1 MMTSSLPW
9 SDEVEALFENDLTS
23 EFNIDDY
30 HIDAKVIADS
40 INPDTGKRITT
51 LAIKIPRIILSE
63 HNTHRCLVG
72 ETVVEFDEP
81 ATIDDN
87 GRRKK
92 GLTRVSRYT
101 LDELY
106 QKWNEGS
113 DLGLIGSVRE
123 YDCSKIHP
131 TTMYTVTE
139 LFELTGLTRSSIRQ
153 ACREG
158 ELFYTPVPM
167 NDNRASFLI
176 KGQDY
181 INWRIN
187 KSQKTRRCPMK
198 DRIRRMYIR
207 CYNPSTGEVSNTH
220 ITNVW
225 QTGEKPTKILKTVDG
240 HSIQGSYDHL
250 IYTNHGWKQLQD
262 VVVGRDKVYVLK
274 NTLKDEERT
283 TYDRN
288 KIYNEDGTSLSV
300 WTKNIKP
307 MVYHEQNGLCAHCGH
322 DLGFYWDLHHIVNV
336 RDDQTLAFE
345 RSNVI
350 GLCKKCH
357 KKQHQ
362 QIGENAH
369 KYCKTHNFLQCV
381 PVDVESVTEGGVRM
395 LYDIEVQDK
404 NHNFLANRIVVHNC
418 ISRNFSSS
426 RAIPAKK
433 LRKEAWEHPFVPIY
447 WGANKSG
454 MSADQQLTGFNLS
467 MAKFSWKLAG
477 KFAVMFHKM
486 MEIVGV
492 HKQTCNRIIEPW
504 MSVVGTITSTE
515 WDNFLRLRYDRNAQ
529 PEIIVLAKKIHD
541 AIKASEPTVPENG
554 IHLPFIDEEERRTFP
569 IDQLIKIS
577 VARCCRTSYANCLGK
592 KSQPEEDIKL
602 YHRLLGNGHFS
613 PFEHIALIPNHGR
626 VAKELQYDLQRN
638 FRGWYQLRAFI
649 QPESNTKYLN
659 KMYNIEL

>member
-9 SDEVEALFENDLTS
+9 SDEVESLFENDLTS

-63 HNTHRCLVG
+63 HNTHR
-72 ETVVEFDEP
+72 
-81 ATIDDN
+81 
-87 GRRKK
+87 
-92 GLTRVSRYT
+92 
-101 LDELY
+101 
-106 QKWNEGS
+106 
-113 DLGLIGSVRE
+113 
-123 YDCSKIHP
+123 
-131 TTMYTVTE
+131 
-139 LFELTGLTRSSIRQ
+139 
-153 ACREG
+153 
-158 ELFYTPVPM
+158 
-167 NDNRASFLI
+167 
-176 KGQDY
+176 
-181 INWRIN
+181 
-187 KSQKTRRCPMK
+187 
-198 DRIRRMYIR
+198 
-207 CYNPSTGEVSNTH
+207 
-220 ITNVW
+220 
-225 QTGEKPTKILKTVDG
+225 
-240 HSIQGSYDHL
+240 
-250 IYTNHGWKQLQD
+250 
-262 VVVGRDKVYVLK
+262 
-274 NTLKDEERT
+274 
-283 TYDRN
+283 
-288 KIYNEDGTSLSV
+288 SL
-300 WTKNIKP
+300 
-307 MVYHEQNGLCAHCGH
+307 
-322 DLGFYWDLHHIVNV
+322 
-336 RDDQTLAFE
+336 
-345 RSNVI
+345 
-350 GLCKKCH
+350 
-357 KKQHQ
+357 
-362 QIGENAH
+362 
-369 KYCKTHNFLQCV
+369 
-381 PVDVESVTEGGVRM
+381 
-395 LYDIEVQDK
+395 
-404 NHNFLANRIVVHNC
+404 
-418 ISRNFSSS
+418 SRNFSSS

-486 MEIVGV
+486 MELVGV

-554 IHLPFIDEEERRTFP
+554 IHLPFIDEEERKTFP

-602 YHRLLGNGHFS
+602 YHRLLDNGHFS

>member
-9 SDEVEALFENDLTS
+9 SDEVESLFENDLTS

-30 HIDAKVIADS
+30 HIDVKVIADS

-63 HNTHRCLVG
+63 HNTHR
-72 ETVVEFDEP
+72 
-81 ATIDDN
+81 
-87 GRRKK
+87 
-92 GLTRVSRYT
+92 
-101 LDELY
+101 
-106 QKWNEGS
+106 
-113 DLGLIGSVRE
+113 
-123 YDCSKIHP
+123 
-131 TTMYTVTE
+131 
-139 LFELTGLTRSSIRQ
+139 
-153 ACREG
+153 
-158 ELFYTPVPM
+158 
-167 NDNRASFLI
+167 
-176 KGQDY
+176 
-181 INWRIN
+181 
-187 KSQKTRRCPMK
+187 
-198 DRIRRMYIR
+198 
-207 CYNPSTGEVSNTH
+207 
-220 ITNVW
+220 
-225 QTGEKPTKILKTVDG
+225 
-240 HSIQGSYDHL
+240 
-250 IYTNHGWKQLQD
+250 
-262 VVVGRDKVYVLK
+262 
-274 NTLKDEERT
+274 
-283 TYDRN
+283 
-288 KIYNEDGTSLSV
+288 SL
-300 WTKNIKP
+300 
-307 MVYHEQNGLCAHCGH
+307 
-322 DLGFYWDLHHIVNV
+322 
-336 RDDQTLAFE
+336 
-345 RSNVI
+345 
-350 GLCKKCH
+350 
-357 KKQHQ
+357 
-362 QIGENAH
+362 
-369 KYCKTHNFLQCV
+369 
-381 PVDVESVTEGGVRM
+381 
-395 LYDIEVQDK
+395 
-404 NHNFLANRIVVHNC
+404 
-418 ISRNFSSS
+418 SRNFSSS

-638 FRGWYQLRAFI
+638 FRGWYQLRAFV

>member
-1 MMTSSLPW
+1 MMTNSLPW

-40 INPDTGKRITT
+40 INPNTGKRITT

-63 HNTHRCLVG
+63 HNTHR
-72 ETVVEFDEP
+72 
-81 ATIDDN
+81 
-87 GRRKK
+87 
-92 GLTRVSRYT
+92 
-101 LDELY
+101 
-106 QKWNEGS
+106 
-113 DLGLIGSVRE
+113 
-123 YDCSKIHP
+123 
-131 TTMYTVTE
+131 
-139 LFELTGLTRSSIRQ
+139 
-153 ACREG
+153 
-158 ELFYTPVPM
+158 
-167 NDNRASFLI
+167 
-176 KGQDY
+176 
-181 INWRIN
+181 
-187 KSQKTRRCPMK
+187 
-198 DRIRRMYIR
+198 
-207 CYNPSTGEVSNTH
+207 
-220 ITNVW
+220 
-225 QTGEKPTKILKTVDG
+225 
-240 HSIQGSYDHL
+240 
-250 IYTNHGWKQLQD
+250 
-262 VVVGRDKVYVLK
+262 
-274 NTLKDEERT
+274 
-283 TYDRN
+283 
-288 KIYNEDGTSLSV
+288 SL
-300 WTKNIKP
+300 
-307 MVYHEQNGLCAHCGH
+307 
-322 DLGFYWDLHHIVNV
+322 
-336 RDDQTLAFE
+336 
-345 RSNVI
+345 
-350 GLCKKCH
+350 
-357 KKQHQ
+357 
-362 QIGENAH
+362 
-369 KYCKTHNFLQCV
+369 
-381 PVDVESVTEGGVRM
+381 
-395 LYDIEVQDK
+395 
-404 NHNFLANRIVVHNC
+404 
-418 ISRNFSSS
+418 SRNFSSS

-515 WDNFLRLRYDRNAQ
+515 WDNFLCLRYDRNAQ

-554 IHLPFIDEEERRTFP
+554 IHLPFIDEEERKTFP

>member
-63 HNTHRCLVG
+63 HNTHR
-72 ETVVEFDEP
+72 
-81 ATIDDN
+81 
-87 GRRKK
+87 
-92 GLTRVSRYT
+92 
-101 LDELY
+101 
-106 QKWNEGS
+106 
-113 DLGLIGSVRE
+113 
-123 YDCSKIHP
+123 
-131 TTMYTVTE
+131 
-139 LFELTGLTRSSIRQ
+139 
-153 ACREG
+153 
-158 ELFYTPVPM
+158 
-167 NDNRASFLI
+167 
-176 KGQDY
+176 
-181 INWRIN
+181 
-187 KSQKTRRCPMK
+187 
-198 DRIRRMYIR
+198 
-207 CYNPSTGEVSNTH
+207 
-220 ITNVW
+220 
-225 QTGEKPTKILKTVDG
+225 
-240 HSIQGSYDHL
+240 
-250 IYTNHGWKQLQD
+250 
-262 VVVGRDKVYVLK
+262 
-274 NTLKDEERT
+274 
-283 TYDRN
+283 
-288 KIYNEDGTSLSV
+288 SL
-300 WTKNIKP
+300 
-307 MVYHEQNGLCAHCGH
+307 
-322 DLGFYWDLHHIVNV
+322 
-336 RDDQTLAFE
+336 
-345 RSNVI
+345 
-350 GLCKKCH
+350 
-357 KKQHQ
+357 
-362 QIGENAH
+362 
-369 KYCKTHNFLQCV
+369 
-381 PVDVESVTEGGVRM
+381 
-395 LYDIEVQDK
+395 
-404 NHNFLANRIVVHNC
+404 
-418 ISRNFSSS
+418 SRNFSSS
-426 RAIPAKK
+426 RAIPSKK

-486 MEIVGV
+486 MELVGV

-638 FRGWYQLRAFI
+638 FRGWYQLRAFV

>member
-1 MMTSSLPW
+1 MTNSLPW

-63 HNTHRCLVG
+63 HNTHR
-72 ETVVEFDEP
+72 
-81 ATIDDN
+81 
-87 GRRKK
+87 
-92 GLTRVSRYT
+92 
-101 LDELY
+101 
-106 QKWNEGS
+106 
-113 DLGLIGSVRE
+113 
-123 YDCSKIHP
+123 
-131 TTMYTVTE
+131 
-139 LFELTGLTRSSIRQ
+139 
-153 ACREG
+153 
-158 ELFYTPVPM
+158 
-167 NDNRASFLI
+167 
-176 KGQDY
+176 
-181 INWRIN
+181 
-187 KSQKTRRCPMK
+187 
-198 DRIRRMYIR
+198 
-207 CYNPSTGEVSNTH
+207 
-220 ITNVW
+220 
-225 QTGEKPTKILKTVDG
+225 
-240 HSIQGSYDHL
+240 
-250 IYTNHGWKQLQD
+250 
-262 VVVGRDKVYVLK
+262 
-274 NTLKDEERT
+274 
-283 TYDRN
+283 
-288 KIYNEDGTSLSV
+288 SL
-300 WTKNIKP
+300 
-307 MVYHEQNGLCAHCGH
+307 
-322 DLGFYWDLHHIVNV
+322 
-336 RDDQTLAFE
+336 
-345 RSNVI
+345 
-350 GLCKKCH
+350 
-357 KKQHQ
+357 
-362 QIGENAH
+362 
-369 KYCKTHNFLQCV
+369 
-381 PVDVESVTEGGVRM
+381 
-395 LYDIEVQDK
+395 
-404 NHNFLANRIVVHNC
+404 
-418 ISRNFSSS
+418 SRNFSSS

-554 IHLPFIDEEERRTFP
+554 IHLPFIDEEERKTFP

>member
-9 SDEVEALFENDLTS
+9 SDEVESLFENDLTS

-30 HIDAKVIADS
+30 HIDVKVIADS

-63 HNTHRCLVG
+63 HNTHR
-72 ETVVEFDEP
+72 
-81 ATIDDN
+81 
-87 GRRKK
+87 
-92 GLTRVSRYT
+92 
-101 LDELY
+101 
-106 QKWNEGS
+106 
-113 DLGLIGSVRE
+113 
-123 YDCSKIHP
+123 
-131 TTMYTVTE
+131 
-139 LFELTGLTRSSIRQ
+139 
-153 ACREG
+153 
-158 ELFYTPVPM
+158 
-167 NDNRASFLI
+167 
-176 KGQDY
+176 
-181 INWRIN
+181 
-187 KSQKTRRCPMK
+187 
-198 DRIRRMYIR
+198 
-207 CYNPSTGEVSNTH
+207 
-220 ITNVW
+220 
-225 QTGEKPTKILKTVDG
+225 
-240 HSIQGSYDHL
+240 
-250 IYTNHGWKQLQD
+250 
-262 VVVGRDKVYVLK
+262 
-274 NTLKDEERT
+274 
-283 TYDRN
+283 
-288 KIYNEDGTSLSV
+288 SL
-300 WTKNIKP
+300 
-307 MVYHEQNGLCAHCGH
+307 
-322 DLGFYWDLHHIVNV
+322 
-336 RDDQTLAFE
+336 
-345 RSNVI
+345 
-350 GLCKKCH
+350 
-357 KKQHQ
+357 
-362 QIGENAH
+362 
-369 KYCKTHNFLQCV
+369 
-381 PVDVESVTEGGVRM
+381 
-395 LYDIEVQDK
+395 
-404 NHNFLANRIVVHNC
+404 
-418 ISRNFSSS
+418 SRNFSSS

-486 MEIVGV
+486 IELVGV

>member
-1 MMTSSLPW
+1 MMTNSLPW

-63 HNTHRCLVG
+63 HNTHR
-72 ETVVEFDEP
+72 
-81 ATIDDN
+81 
-87 GRRKK
+87 
-92 GLTRVSRYT
+92 
-101 LDELY
+101 
-106 QKWNEGS
+106 
-113 DLGLIGSVRE
+113 
-123 YDCSKIHP
+123 
-131 TTMYTVTE
+131 
-139 LFELTGLTRSSIRQ
+139 
-153 ACREG
+153 
-158 ELFYTPVPM
+158 
-167 NDNRASFLI
+167 
-176 KGQDY
+176 
-181 INWRIN
+181 
-187 KSQKTRRCPMK
+187 
-198 DRIRRMYIR
+198 
-207 CYNPSTGEVSNTH
+207 
-220 ITNVW
+220 
-225 QTGEKPTKILKTVDG
+225 
-240 HSIQGSYDHL
+240 
-250 IYTNHGWKQLQD
+250 
-262 VVVGRDKVYVLK
+262 
-274 NTLKDEERT
+274 
-283 TYDRN
+283 
-288 KIYNEDGTSLSV
+288 SL
-300 WTKNIKP
+300 
-307 MVYHEQNGLCAHCGH
+307 
-322 DLGFYWDLHHIVNV
+322 
-336 RDDQTLAFE
+336 
-345 RSNVI
+345 
-350 GLCKKCH
+350 
-357 KKQHQ
+357 
-362 QIGENAH
+362 
-369 KYCKTHNFLQCV
+369 
-381 PVDVESVTEGGVRM
+381 
-395 LYDIEVQDK
+395 
-404 NHNFLANRIVVHNC
+404 
-418 ISRNFSSS
+418 SRNFSSS

-554 IHLPFIDEEERRTFP
+554 IHLPFIDEEERKTFP

>member
-1 MMTSSLPW
+1 MMTNSLPW

-63 HNTHRCLVG
+63 HNTHR
-72 ETVVEFDEP
+72 
-81 ATIDDN
+81 
-87 GRRKK
+87 
-92 GLTRVSRYT
+92 
-101 LDELY
+101 
-106 QKWNEGS
+106 
-113 DLGLIGSVRE
+113 
-123 YDCSKIHP
+123 
-131 TTMYTVTE
+131 
-139 LFELTGLTRSSIRQ
+139 
-153 ACREG
+153 
-158 ELFYTPVPM
+158 
-167 NDNRASFLI
+167 
-176 KGQDY
+176 
-181 INWRIN
+181 
-187 KSQKTRRCPMK
+187 
-198 DRIRRMYIR
+198 
-207 CYNPSTGEVSNTH
+207 
-220 ITNVW
+220 
-225 QTGEKPTKILKTVDG
+225 
-240 HSIQGSYDHL
+240 
-250 IYTNHGWKQLQD
+250 
-262 VVVGRDKVYVLK
+262 
-274 NTLKDEERT
+274 
-283 TYDRN
+283 
-288 KIYNEDGTSLSV
+288 SL
-300 WTKNIKP
+300 
-307 MVYHEQNGLCAHCGH
+307 
-322 DLGFYWDLHHIVNV
+322 
-336 RDDQTLAFE
+336 
-345 RSNVI
+345 
-350 GLCKKCH
+350 
-357 KKQHQ
+357 
-362 QIGENAH
+362 
-369 KYCKTHNFLQCV
+369 
-381 PVDVESVTEGGVRM
+381 
-395 LYDIEVQDK
+395 
-404 NHNFLANRIVVHNC
+404 
-418 ISRNFSSS
+418 SRNFSSS
-426 RAIPAKK
+426 RAIPSKK

-486 MEIVGV
+486 MELVGV

>member
-63 HNTHRCLVG
+63 HNTHR
-72 ETVVEFDEP
+72 
-81 ATIDDN
+81 
-87 GRRKK
+87 
-92 GLTRVSRYT
+92 
-101 LDELY
+101 
-106 QKWNEGS
+106 
-113 DLGLIGSVRE
+113 
-123 YDCSKIHP
+123 
-131 TTMYTVTE
+131 
-139 LFELTGLTRSSIRQ
+139 
-153 ACREG
+153 
-158 ELFYTPVPM
+158 
-167 NDNRASFLI
+167 
-176 KGQDY
+176 
-181 INWRIN
+181 
-187 KSQKTRRCPMK
+187 
-198 DRIRRMYIR
+198 
-207 CYNPSTGEVSNTH
+207 
-220 ITNVW
+220 
-225 QTGEKPTKILKTVDG
+225 
-240 HSIQGSYDHL
+240 
-250 IYTNHGWKQLQD
+250 
-262 VVVGRDKVYVLK
+262 
-274 NTLKDEERT
+274 
-283 TYDRN
+283 
-288 KIYNEDGTSLSV
+288 SL
-300 WTKNIKP
+300 
-307 MVYHEQNGLCAHCGH
+307 
-322 DLGFYWDLHHIVNV
+322 
-336 RDDQTLAFE
+336 
-345 RSNVI
+345 
-350 GLCKKCH
+350 
-357 KKQHQ
+357 
-362 QIGENAH
+362 
-369 KYCKTHNFLQCV
+369 
-381 PVDVESVTEGGVRM
+381 
-395 LYDIEVQDK
+395 
-404 NHNFLANRIVVHNC
+404 
-418 ISRNFSSS
+418 SRNFSSS

-515 WDNFLRLRYDRNAQ
+515 WDNFFRLRYDRNAQ

-554 IHLPFIDEEERRTFP
+554 IHLPFIDEEERKTFP

>member
-1 MMTSSLPW
+1 MMTNSLPW
-9 SDEVEALFENDLTS
+9 SDEVEALYENDLTS

-40 INPDTGKRITT
+40 INPNTGKRITT

-63 HNTHRCLVG
+63 HNTHR
-72 ETVVEFDEP
+72 
-81 ATIDDN
+81 
-87 GRRKK
+87 
-92 GLTRVSRYT
+92 
-101 LDELY
+101 
-106 QKWNEGS
+106 
-113 DLGLIGSVRE
+113 
-123 YDCSKIHP
+123 
-131 TTMYTVTE
+131 
-139 LFELTGLTRSSIRQ
+139 
-153 ACREG
+153 
-158 ELFYTPVPM
+158 
-167 NDNRASFLI
+167 
-176 KGQDY
+176 
-181 INWRIN
+181 
-187 KSQKTRRCPMK
+187 
-198 DRIRRMYIR
+198 
-207 CYNPSTGEVSNTH
+207 
-220 ITNVW
+220 
-225 QTGEKPTKILKTVDG
+225 
-240 HSIQGSYDHL
+240 
-250 IYTNHGWKQLQD
+250 
-262 VVVGRDKVYVLK
+262 
-274 NTLKDEERT
+274 
-283 TYDRN
+283 
-288 KIYNEDGTSLSV
+288 SL
-300 WTKNIKP
+300 
-307 MVYHEQNGLCAHCGH
+307 
-322 DLGFYWDLHHIVNV
+322 
-336 RDDQTLAFE
+336 
-345 RSNVI
+345 
-350 GLCKKCH
+350 
-357 KKQHQ
+357 
-362 QIGENAH
+362 
-369 KYCKTHNFLQCV
+369 
-381 PVDVESVTEGGVRM
+381 
-395 LYDIEVQDK
+395 
-404 NHNFLANRIVVHNC
+404 
-418 ISRNFSSS
+418 SRNFSSS

-554 IHLPFIDEEERRTFP
+554 IHLPFIDEEERKTFP

>member
-9 SDEVEALFENDLTS
+9 SDEVESLFENDLTS

-30 HIDAKVIADS
+30 HIDVKVIADS

-63 HNTHRCLVG
+63 HNTHR
-72 ETVVEFDEP
+72 
-81 ATIDDN
+81 
-87 GRRKK
+87 
-92 GLTRVSRYT
+92 
-101 LDELY
+101 
-106 QKWNEGS
+106 
-113 DLGLIGSVRE
+113 
-123 YDCSKIHP
+123 
-131 TTMYTVTE
+131 
-139 LFELTGLTRSSIRQ
+139 
-153 ACREG
+153 
-158 ELFYTPVPM
+158 
-167 NDNRASFLI
+167 
-176 KGQDY
+176 
-181 INWRIN
+181 
-187 KSQKTRRCPMK
+187 
-198 DRIRRMYIR
+198 
-207 CYNPSTGEVSNTH
+207 
-220 ITNVW
+220 
-225 QTGEKPTKILKTVDG
+225 
-240 HSIQGSYDHL
+240 
-250 IYTNHGWKQLQD
+250 
-262 VVVGRDKVYVLK
+262 
-274 NTLKDEERT
+274 
-283 TYDRN
+283 
-288 KIYNEDGTSLSV
+288 SL
-300 WTKNIKP
+300 
-307 MVYHEQNGLCAHCGH
+307 
-322 DLGFYWDLHHIVNV
+322 
-336 RDDQTLAFE
+336 
-345 RSNVI
+345 
-350 GLCKKCH
+350 
-357 KKQHQ
+357 
-362 QIGENAH
+362 
-369 KYCKTHNFLQCV
+369 
-381 PVDVESVTEGGVRM
+381 
-395 LYDIEVQDK
+395 
-404 NHNFLANRIVVHNC
+404 
-418 ISRNFSSS
+418 SRNFSSS

-486 MEIVGV
+486 MELVGV

>member
-9 SDEVEALFENDLTS
+9 SDEVESLFENDLTS

-30 HIDAKVIADS
+30 HIDVKVIADS

-63 HNTHRCLVG
+63 HNTHR
-72 ETVVEFDEP
+72 
-81 ATIDDN
+81 
-87 GRRKK
+87 
-92 GLTRVSRYT
+92 
-101 LDELY
+101 
-106 QKWNEGS
+106 
-113 DLGLIGSVRE
+113 
-123 YDCSKIHP
+123 
-131 TTMYTVTE
+131 
-139 LFELTGLTRSSIRQ
+139 
-153 ACREG
+153 
-158 ELFYTPVPM
+158 
-167 NDNRASFLI
+167 
-176 KGQDY
+176 
-181 INWRIN
+181 
-187 KSQKTRRCPMK
+187 
-198 DRIRRMYIR
+198 
-207 CYNPSTGEVSNTH
+207 
-220 ITNVW
+220 
-225 QTGEKPTKILKTVDG
+225 
-240 HSIQGSYDHL
+240 
-250 IYTNHGWKQLQD
+250 
-262 VVVGRDKVYVLK
+262 
-274 NTLKDEERT
+274 
-283 TYDRN
+283 
-288 KIYNEDGTSLSV
+288 SL
-300 WTKNIKP
+300 
-307 MVYHEQNGLCAHCGH
+307 
-322 DLGFYWDLHHIVNV
+322 
-336 RDDQTLAFE
+336 
-345 RSNVI
+345 
-350 GLCKKCH
+350 
-357 KKQHQ
+357 
-362 QIGENAH
+362 
-369 KYCKTHNFLQCV
+369 
-381 PVDVESVTEGGVRM
+381 
-395 LYDIEVQDK
+395 
-404 NHNFLANRIVVHNC
+404 
-418 ISRNFSSS
+418 SRNFSSS

>member
-9 SDEVEALFENDLTS
+9 SDEVESLFENDLTS

-63 HNTHRCLVG
+63 HNTHR
-72 ETVVEFDEP
+72 
-81 ATIDDN
+81 
-87 GRRKK
+87 
-92 GLTRVSRYT
+92 
-101 LDELY
+101 
-106 QKWNEGS
+106 
-113 DLGLIGSVRE
+113 
-123 YDCSKIHP
+123 
-131 TTMYTVTE
+131 
-139 LFELTGLTRSSIRQ
+139 
-153 ACREG
+153 
-158 ELFYTPVPM
+158 
-167 NDNRASFLI
+167 
-176 KGQDY
+176 
-181 INWRIN
+181 
-187 KSQKTRRCPMK
+187 
-198 DRIRRMYIR
+198 
-207 CYNPSTGEVSNTH
+207 
-220 ITNVW
+220 
-225 QTGEKPTKILKTVDG
+225 
-240 HSIQGSYDHL
+240 
-250 IYTNHGWKQLQD
+250 
-262 VVVGRDKVYVLK
+262 
-274 NTLKDEERT
+274 
-283 TYDRN
+283 
-288 KIYNEDGTSLSV
+288 SL
-300 WTKNIKP
+300 
-307 MVYHEQNGLCAHCGH
+307 
-322 DLGFYWDLHHIVNV
+322 
-336 RDDQTLAFE
+336 
-345 RSNVI
+345 
-350 GLCKKCH
+350 
-357 KKQHQ
+357 
-362 QIGENAH
+362 
-369 KYCKTHNFLQCV
+369 
-381 PVDVESVTEGGVRM
+381 
-395 LYDIEVQDK
+395 
-404 NHNFLANRIVVHNC
+404 
-418 ISRNFSSS
+418 SRNFSSS

-486 MEIVGV
+486 MEFVGV

-554 IHLPFIDEEERRTFP
+554 IHLPFIDEEERKTFP

-638 FRGWYQLRAFI
+638 FRGWYQLRAFV

>member
-1 MMTSSLPW
+1 MMTNSLPW

-63 HNTHRCLVG
+63 HNTHR
-72 ETVVEFDEP
+72 
-81 ATIDDN
+81 
-87 GRRKK
+87 
-92 GLTRVSRYT
+92 
-101 LDELY
+101 
-106 QKWNEGS
+106 
-113 DLGLIGSVRE
+113 
-123 YDCSKIHP
+123 
-131 TTMYTVTE
+131 
-139 LFELTGLTRSSIRQ
+139 
-153 ACREG
+153 
-158 ELFYTPVPM
+158 
-167 NDNRASFLI
+167 
-176 KGQDY
+176 
-181 INWRIN
+181 
-187 KSQKTRRCPMK
+187 
-198 DRIRRMYIR
+198 
-207 CYNPSTGEVSNTH
+207 
-220 ITNVW
+220 
-225 QTGEKPTKILKTVDG
+225 
-240 HSIQGSYDHL
+240 
-250 IYTNHGWKQLQD
+250 
-262 VVVGRDKVYVLK
+262 
-274 NTLKDEERT
+274 
-283 TYDRN
+283 
-288 KIYNEDGTSLSV
+288 SL
-300 WTKNIKP
+300 
-307 MVYHEQNGLCAHCGH
+307 
-322 DLGFYWDLHHIVNV
+322 
-336 RDDQTLAFE
+336 
-345 RSNVI
+345 
-350 GLCKKCH
+350 
-357 KKQHQ
+357 
-362 QIGENAH
+362 
-369 KYCKTHNFLQCV
+369 
-381 PVDVESVTEGGVRM
+381 
-395 LYDIEVQDK
+395 
-404 NHNFLANRIVVHNC
+404 
-418 ISRNFSSS
+418 SRNFSSS

-433 LRKEAWEHPFVPIY
+433 LRYEAWEHPFVPIY

-515 WDNFLRLRYDRNAQ
+515 WDNFLRLRYDHNAQ

-554 IHLPFIDEEERRTFP
+554 IHLPFIDEEERKTFS

-602 YHRLLGNGHFS
+602 YQRLLGNGHFS

>member
-1 MMTSSLPW
+1 MMTNSLPW

-40 INPDTGKRITT
+40 INPNTGKRITT

-63 HNTHRCLVG
+63 HNTHR
-72 ETVVEFDEP
+72 
-81 ATIDDN
+81 
-87 GRRKK
+87 
-92 GLTRVSRYT
+92 
-101 LDELY
+101 
-106 QKWNEGS
+106 
-113 DLGLIGSVRE
+113 
-123 YDCSKIHP
+123 
-131 TTMYTVTE
+131 
-139 LFELTGLTRSSIRQ
+139 
-153 ACREG
+153 
-158 ELFYTPVPM
+158 
-167 NDNRASFLI
+167 
-176 KGQDY
+176 
-181 INWRIN
+181 
-187 KSQKTRRCPMK
+187 
-198 DRIRRMYIR
+198 
-207 CYNPSTGEVSNTH
+207 
-220 ITNVW
+220 
-225 QTGEKPTKILKTVDG
+225 
-240 HSIQGSYDHL
+240 
-250 IYTNHGWKQLQD
+250 
-262 VVVGRDKVYVLK
+262 
-274 NTLKDEERT
+274 
-283 TYDRN
+283 
-288 KIYNEDGTSLSV
+288 SL
-300 WTKNIKP
+300 
-307 MVYHEQNGLCAHCGH
+307 
-322 DLGFYWDLHHIVNV
+322 
-336 RDDQTLAFE
+336 
-345 RSNVI
+345 
-350 GLCKKCH
+350 
-357 KKQHQ
+357 
-362 QIGENAH
+362 
-369 KYCKTHNFLQCV
+369 
-381 PVDVESVTEGGVRM
+381 
-395 LYDIEVQDK
+395 
-404 NHNFLANRIVVHNC
+404 
-418 ISRNFSSS
+418 SRNFSSS

-554 IHLPFIDEEERRTFP
+554 IHLPFIDEEERKTFP

-602 YHRLLGNGHFS
+602 YHRLLDNGHFS

>member
-40 INPDTGKRITT
+40 INPDAGKRITT

-63 HNTHRCLVG
+63 HNTHR
-72 ETVVEFDEP
+72 
-81 ATIDDN
+81 
-87 GRRKK
+87 
-92 GLTRVSRYT
+92 
-101 LDELY
+101 
-106 QKWNEGS
+106 
-113 DLGLIGSVRE
+113 
-123 YDCSKIHP
+123 
-131 TTMYTVTE
+131 
-139 LFELTGLTRSSIRQ
+139 
-153 ACREG
+153 
-158 ELFYTPVPM
+158 
-167 NDNRASFLI
+167 
-176 KGQDY
+176 
-181 INWRIN
+181 
-187 KSQKTRRCPMK
+187 
-198 DRIRRMYIR
+198 
-207 CYNPSTGEVSNTH
+207 
-220 ITNVW
+220 
-225 QTGEKPTKILKTVDG
+225 
-240 HSIQGSYDHL
+240 
-250 IYTNHGWKQLQD
+250 
-262 VVVGRDKVYVLK
+262 
-274 NTLKDEERT
+274 
-283 TYDRN
+283 
-288 KIYNEDGTSLSV
+288 SL
-300 WTKNIKP
+300 
-307 MVYHEQNGLCAHCGH
+307 
-322 DLGFYWDLHHIVNV
+322 
-336 RDDQTLAFE
+336 
-345 RSNVI
+345 
-350 GLCKKCH
+350 
-357 KKQHQ
+357 
-362 QIGENAH
+362 
-369 KYCKTHNFLQCV
+369 
-381 PVDVESVTEGGVRM
+381 
-395 LYDIEVQDK
+395 
-404 NHNFLANRIVVHNC
+404 
-418 ISRNFSSS
+418 SRNFSSS

-541 AIKASEPTVPENG
+541 AIKASKPTVPENG
-554 IHLPFIDEEERRTFP
+554 IHLPFIDEEERKTFP

>member
-63 HNTHRCLVG
+63 HNTHR
-72 ETVVEFDEP
+72 
-81 ATIDDN
+81 
-87 GRRKK
+87 
-92 GLTRVSRYT
+92 
-101 LDELY
+101 
-106 QKWNEGS
+106 
-113 DLGLIGSVRE
+113 
-123 YDCSKIHP
+123 
-131 TTMYTVTE
+131 
-139 LFELTGLTRSSIRQ
+139 
-153 ACREG
+153 
-158 ELFYTPVPM
+158 
-167 NDNRASFLI
+167 
-176 KGQDY
+176 
-181 INWRIN
+181 
-187 KSQKTRRCPMK
+187 
-198 DRIRRMYIR
+198 
-207 CYNPSTGEVSNTH
+207 
-220 ITNVW
+220 
-225 QTGEKPTKILKTVDG
+225 
-240 HSIQGSYDHL
+240 
-250 IYTNHGWKQLQD
+250 
-262 VVVGRDKVYVLK
+262 
-274 NTLKDEERT
+274 
-283 TYDRN
+283 
-288 KIYNEDGTSLSV
+288 SL
-300 WTKNIKP
+300 
-307 MVYHEQNGLCAHCGH
+307 
-322 DLGFYWDLHHIVNV
+322 
-336 RDDQTLAFE
+336 
-345 RSNVI
+345 
-350 GLCKKCH
+350 
-357 KKQHQ
+357 
-362 QIGENAH
+362 
-369 KYCKTHNFLQCV
+369 
-381 PVDVESVTEGGVRM
+381 
-395 LYDIEVQDK
+395 
-404 NHNFLANRIVVHNC
+404 
-418 ISRNFSSS
+418 SRNFSSS

-554 IHLPFIDEEERRTFP
+554 IHLPFIDEERKTFP

>member
-9 SDEVEALFENDLTS
+9 SDEVESLFENDLTS

-30 HIDAKVIADS
+30 HIDVKVIADS

-63 HNTHRCLVG
+63 HNTHR
-72 ETVVEFDEP
+72 
-81 ATIDDN
+81 
-87 GRRKK
+87 
-92 GLTRVSRYT
+92 
-101 LDELY
+101 
-106 QKWNEGS
+106 
-113 DLGLIGSVRE
+113 
-123 YDCSKIHP
+123 
-131 TTMYTVTE
+131 
-139 LFELTGLTRSSIRQ
+139 
-153 ACREG
+153 
-158 ELFYTPVPM
+158 
-167 NDNRASFLI
+167 
-176 KGQDY
+176 
-181 INWRIN
+181 
-187 KSQKTRRCPMK
+187 
-198 DRIRRMYIR
+198 
-207 CYNPSTGEVSNTH
+207 
-220 ITNVW
+220 
-225 QTGEKPTKILKTVDG
+225 
-240 HSIQGSYDHL
+240 
-250 IYTNHGWKQLQD
+250 
-262 VVVGRDKVYVLK
+262 
-274 NTLKDEERT
+274 
-283 TYDRN
+283 
-288 KIYNEDGTSLSV
+288 SL
-300 WTKNIKP
+300 
-307 MVYHEQNGLCAHCGH
+307 
-322 DLGFYWDLHHIVNV
+322 
-336 RDDQTLAFE
+336 
-345 RSNVI
+345 
-350 GLCKKCH
+350 
-357 KKQHQ
+357 
-362 QIGENAH
+362 
-369 KYCKTHNFLQCV
+369 
-381 PVDVESVTEGGVRM
+381 
-395 LYDIEVQDK
+395 
-404 NHNFLANRIVVHNC
+404 
-418 ISRNFSSS
+418 SRNFSSS

-554 IHLPFIDEEERRTFP
+554 IHLPFIDEEERKTFP

-592 KSQPEEDIKL
+592 KSQPEEDVKL
-602 YHRLLGNGHFS
+602 YQRLLGNGHFS

-638 FRGWYQLRAFI
+638 FRGWYQLRAFV

>member
-63 HNTHRCLVG
+63 HNTHR
-72 ETVVEFDEP
+72 
-81 ATIDDN
+81 
-87 GRRKK
+87 
-92 GLTRVSRYT
+92 
-101 LDELY
+101 
-106 QKWNEGS
+106 
-113 DLGLIGSVRE
+113 
-123 YDCSKIHP
+123 
-131 TTMYTVTE
+131 
-139 LFELTGLTRSSIRQ
+139 
-153 ACREG
+153 
-158 ELFYTPVPM
+158 
-167 NDNRASFLI
+167 
-176 KGQDY
+176 
-181 INWRIN
+181 
-187 KSQKTRRCPMK
+187 
-198 DRIRRMYIR
+198 
-207 CYNPSTGEVSNTH
+207 
-220 ITNVW
+220 
-225 QTGEKPTKILKTVDG
+225 
-240 HSIQGSYDHL
+240 
-250 IYTNHGWKQLQD
+250 
-262 VVVGRDKVYVLK
+262 
-274 NTLKDEERT
+274 
-283 TYDRN
+283 
-288 KIYNEDGTSLSV
+288 SL
-300 WTKNIKP
+300 
-307 MVYHEQNGLCAHCGH
+307 
-322 DLGFYWDLHHIVNV
+322 
-336 RDDQTLAFE
+336 
-345 RSNVI
+345 
-350 GLCKKCH
+350 
-357 KKQHQ
+357 
-362 QIGENAH
+362 
-369 KYCKTHNFLQCV
+369 
-381 PVDVESVTEGGVRM
+381 
-395 LYDIEVQDK
+395 
-404 NHNFLANRIVVHNC
+404 
-418 ISRNFSSS
+418 SRNFSSS
-426 RAIPAKK
+426 RAIPSKK

-541 AIKASEPTVPENG
+541 AIKASKPTVPENG
-554 IHLPFIDEEERRTFP
+554 IHLPFIDEEERKTFP

>member
-30 HIDAKVIADS
+30 HINAKVIADS

-63 HNTHRCLVG
+63 HNTHR
-72 ETVVEFDEP
+72 
-81 ATIDDN
+81 
-87 GRRKK
+87 
-92 GLTRVSRYT
+92 
-101 LDELY
+101 
-106 QKWNEGS
+106 
-113 DLGLIGSVRE
+113 
-123 YDCSKIHP
+123 
-131 TTMYTVTE
+131 
-139 LFELTGLTRSSIRQ
+139 
-153 ACREG
+153 
-158 ELFYTPVPM
+158 
-167 NDNRASFLI
+167 
-176 KGQDY
+176 
-181 INWRIN
+181 
-187 KSQKTRRCPMK
+187 
-198 DRIRRMYIR
+198 
-207 CYNPSTGEVSNTH
+207 
-220 ITNVW
+220 
-225 QTGEKPTKILKTVDG
+225 
-240 HSIQGSYDHL
+240 
-250 IYTNHGWKQLQD
+250 
-262 VVVGRDKVYVLK
+262 
-274 NTLKDEERT
+274 
-283 TYDRN
+283 
-288 KIYNEDGTSLSV
+288 SL
-300 WTKNIKP
+300 
-307 MVYHEQNGLCAHCGH
+307 
-322 DLGFYWDLHHIVNV
+322 
-336 RDDQTLAFE
+336 
-345 RSNVI
+345 
-350 GLCKKCH
+350 
-357 KKQHQ
+357 
-362 QIGENAH
+362 
-369 KYCKTHNFLQCV
+369 
-381 PVDVESVTEGGVRM
+381 
-395 LYDIEVQDK
+395 
-404 NHNFLANRIVVHNC
+404 
-418 ISRNFSSS
+418 SRNFSSS

>member
-9 SDEVEALFENDLTS
+9 SDEVESLFENDLTS

-63 HNTHRCLVG
+63 HNTHR
-72 ETVVEFDEP
+72 
-81 ATIDDN
+81 
-87 GRRKK
+87 
-92 GLTRVSRYT
+92 
-101 LDELY
+101 
-106 QKWNEGS
+106 
-113 DLGLIGSVRE
+113 
-123 YDCSKIHP
+123 
-131 TTMYTVTE
+131 
-139 LFELTGLTRSSIRQ
+139 
-153 ACREG
+153 
-158 ELFYTPVPM
+158 
-167 NDNRASFLI
+167 
-176 KGQDY
+176 
-181 INWRIN
+181 
-187 KSQKTRRCPMK
+187 
-198 DRIRRMYIR
+198 
-207 CYNPSTGEVSNTH
+207 
-220 ITNVW
+220 
-225 QTGEKPTKILKTVDG
+225 
-240 HSIQGSYDHL
+240 
-250 IYTNHGWKQLQD
+250 
-262 VVVGRDKVYVLK
+262 
-274 NTLKDEERT
+274 
-283 TYDRN
+283 
-288 KIYNEDGTSLSV
+288 SL
-300 WTKNIKP
+300 
-307 MVYHEQNGLCAHCGH
+307 
-322 DLGFYWDLHHIVNV
+322 
-336 RDDQTLAFE
+336 
-345 RSNVI
+345 
-350 GLCKKCH
+350 
-357 KKQHQ
+357 
-362 QIGENAH
+362 
-369 KYCKTHNFLQCV
+369 
-381 PVDVESVTEGGVRM
+381 
-395 LYDIEVQDK
+395 
-404 NHNFLANRIVVHNC
+404 
-418 ISRNFSSS
+418 SRNFSSS

-433 LRKEAWEHPFVPIY
+433 LRKETWEHPFVPIY

-554 IHLPFIDEEERRTFP
+554 IHLPFIDEEERKTFP

>member
-1 MMTSSLPW
+1 MMTNSLPW

-63 HNTHRCLVG
+63 HNTHR
-72 ETVVEFDEP
+72 
-81 ATIDDN
+81 
-87 GRRKK
+87 
-92 GLTRVSRYT
+92 
-101 LDELY
+101 
-106 QKWNEGS
+106 
-113 DLGLIGSVRE
+113 
-123 YDCSKIHP
+123 
-131 TTMYTVTE
+131 
-139 LFELTGLTRSSIRQ
+139 
-153 ACREG
+153 
-158 ELFYTPVPM
+158 
-167 NDNRASFLI
+167 
-176 KGQDY
+176 
-181 INWRIN
+181 
-187 KSQKTRRCPMK
+187 
-198 DRIRRMYIR
+198 
-207 CYNPSTGEVSNTH
+207 
-220 ITNVW
+220 
-225 QTGEKPTKILKTVDG
+225 
-240 HSIQGSYDHL
+240 
-250 IYTNHGWKQLQD
+250 
-262 VVVGRDKVYVLK
+262 
-274 NTLKDEERT
+274 
-283 TYDRN
+283 
-288 KIYNEDGTSLSV
+288 SL
-300 WTKNIKP
+300 
-307 MVYHEQNGLCAHCGH
+307 
-322 DLGFYWDLHHIVNV
+322 
-336 RDDQTLAFE
+336 
-345 RSNVI
+345 
-350 GLCKKCH
+350 
-357 KKQHQ
+357 
-362 QIGENAH
+362 
-369 KYCKTHNFLQCV
+369 
-381 PVDVESVTEGGVRM
+381 
-395 LYDIEVQDK
+395 
-404 NHNFLANRIVVHNC
+404 
-418 ISRNFSSS
+418 SRNFSSS

-454 MSADQQLTGFNLS
+454 MSADQQLAGFDLS

-486 MEIVGV
+486 MELVGV

-554 IHLPFIDEEERRTFP
+554 IHLPFIDEEERKTFP

-592 KSQPEEDIKL
+592 KSQPEEDVKL
-602 YHRLLGNGHFS
+602 YQRLLGNGHFS

>member
-63 HNTHRCLVG
+63 HNTHR
-72 ETVVEFDEP
+72 
-81 ATIDDN
+81 
-87 GRRKK
+87 
-92 GLTRVSRYT
+92 
-101 LDELY
+101 
-106 QKWNEGS
+106 
-113 DLGLIGSVRE
+113 
-123 YDCSKIHP
+123 
-131 TTMYTVTE
+131 
-139 LFELTGLTRSSIRQ
+139 
-153 ACREG
+153 
-158 ELFYTPVPM
+158 
-167 NDNRASFLI
+167 
-176 KGQDY
+176 
-181 INWRIN
+181 
-187 KSQKTRRCPMK
+187 
-198 DRIRRMYIR
+198 
-207 CYNPSTGEVSNTH
+207 
-220 ITNVW
+220 
-225 QTGEKPTKILKTVDG
+225 
-240 HSIQGSYDHL
+240 
-250 IYTNHGWKQLQD
+250 
-262 VVVGRDKVYVLK
+262 
-274 NTLKDEERT
+274 
-283 TYDRN
+283 
-288 KIYNEDGTSLSV
+288 SL
-300 WTKNIKP
+300 
-307 MVYHEQNGLCAHCGH
+307 
-322 DLGFYWDLHHIVNV
+322 
-336 RDDQTLAFE
+336 
-345 RSNVI
+345 
-350 GLCKKCH
+350 
-357 KKQHQ
+357 
-362 QIGENAH
+362 
-369 KYCKTHNFLQCV
+369 
-381 PVDVESVTEGGVRM
+381 
-395 LYDIEVQDK
+395 
-404 NHNFLANRIVVHNC
+404 
-418 ISRNFSSS
+418 SRNFSSS

-541 AIKASEPTVPENG
+541 AIKASKPTVPENG
-554 IHLPFIDEEERRTFP
+554 IHLPFIDEEERKTFP

>member
-1 MMTSSLPW
+1 MTNSLPW

-63 HNTHRCLVG
+63 HNTHR
-72 ETVVEFDEP
+72 
-81 ATIDDN
+81 
-87 GRRKK
+87 
-92 GLTRVSRYT
+92 
-101 LDELY
+101 
-106 QKWNEGS
+106 
-113 DLGLIGSVRE
+113 
-123 YDCSKIHP
+123 
-131 TTMYTVTE
+131 
-139 LFELTGLTRSSIRQ
+139 
-153 ACREG
+153 
-158 ELFYTPVPM
+158 
-167 NDNRASFLI
+167 
-176 KGQDY
+176 
-181 INWRIN
+181 
-187 KSQKTRRCPMK
+187 
-198 DRIRRMYIR
+198 
-207 CYNPSTGEVSNTH
+207 
-220 ITNVW
+220 
-225 QTGEKPTKILKTVDG
+225 
-240 HSIQGSYDHL
+240 
-250 IYTNHGWKQLQD
+250 
-262 VVVGRDKVYVLK
+262 
-274 NTLKDEERT
+274 
-283 TYDRN
+283 
-288 KIYNEDGTSLSV
+288 SL
-300 WTKNIKP
+300 
-307 MVYHEQNGLCAHCGH
+307 
-322 DLGFYWDLHHIVNV
+322 
-336 RDDQTLAFE
+336 
-345 RSNVI
+345 
-350 GLCKKCH
+350 
-357 KKQHQ
+357 
-362 QIGENAH
+362 
-369 KYCKTHNFLQCV
+369 
-381 PVDVESVTEGGVRM
+381 
-395 LYDIEVQDK
+395 
-404 NHNFLANRIVVHNC
+404 
-418 ISRNFSSS
+418 SRNFSSS

-486 MEIVGV
+486 MEIIGV

-554 IHLPFIDEEERRTFP
+554 IHLPFIDEEERKTFP

>member
-9 SDEVEALFENDLTS
+9 SDEVESLFENDLTS

-30 HIDAKVIADS
+30 HIDVKVIADS

-63 HNTHRCLVG
+63 HNTHR
-72 ETVVEFDEP
+72 
-81 ATIDDN
+81 
-87 GRRKK
+87 
-92 GLTRVSRYT
+92 
-101 LDELY
+101 
-106 QKWNEGS
+106 
-113 DLGLIGSVRE
+113 
-123 YDCSKIHP
+123 
-131 TTMYTVTE
+131 
-139 LFELTGLTRSSIRQ
+139 
-153 ACREG
+153 
-158 ELFYTPVPM
+158 
-167 NDNRASFLI
+167 
-176 KGQDY
+176 
-181 INWRIN
+181 
-187 KSQKTRRCPMK
+187 
-198 DRIRRMYIR
+198 
-207 CYNPSTGEVSNTH
+207 
-220 ITNVW
+220 
-225 QTGEKPTKILKTVDG
+225 
-240 HSIQGSYDHL
+240 
-250 IYTNHGWKQLQD
+250 
-262 VVVGRDKVYVLK
+262 
-274 NTLKDEERT
+274 
-283 TYDRN
+283 
-288 KIYNEDGTSLSV
+288 SL
-300 WTKNIKP
+300 
-307 MVYHEQNGLCAHCGH
+307 
-322 DLGFYWDLHHIVNV
+322 
-336 RDDQTLAFE
+336 
-345 RSNVI
+345 
-350 GLCKKCH
+350 
-357 KKQHQ
+357 
-362 QIGENAH
+362 
-369 KYCKTHNFLQCV
+369 
-381 PVDVESVTEGGVRM
+381 
-395 LYDIEVQDK
+395 
-404 NHNFLANRIVVHNC
+404 
-418 ISRNFSSS
+418 SRNFSSS

-486 MEIVGV
+486 MELVGV

-515 WDNFLRLRYDRNAQ
+515 WDNFLHLRYDRNAQ

>member
-63 HNTHRCLVG
+63 HNTHR
-72 ETVVEFDEP
+72 
-81 ATIDDN
+81 
-87 GRRKK
+87 
-92 GLTRVSRYT
+92 
-101 LDELY
+101 
-106 QKWNEGS
+106 
-113 DLGLIGSVRE
+113 
-123 YDCSKIHP
+123 
-131 TTMYTVTE
+131 
-139 LFELTGLTRSSIRQ
+139 
-153 ACREG
+153 
-158 ELFYTPVPM
+158 
-167 NDNRASFLI
+167 
-176 KGQDY
+176 
-181 INWRIN
+181 
-187 KSQKTRRCPMK
+187 
-198 DRIRRMYIR
+198 
-207 CYNPSTGEVSNTH
+207 
-220 ITNVW
+220 
-225 QTGEKPTKILKTVDG
+225 
-240 HSIQGSYDHL
+240 
-250 IYTNHGWKQLQD
+250 
-262 VVVGRDKVYVLK
+262 
-274 NTLKDEERT
+274 
-283 TYDRN
+283 
-288 KIYNEDGTSLSV
+288 SL
-300 WTKNIKP
+300 
-307 MVYHEQNGLCAHCGH
+307 
-322 DLGFYWDLHHIVNV
+322 
-336 RDDQTLAFE
+336 
-345 RSNVI
+345 
-350 GLCKKCH
+350 
-357 KKQHQ
+357 
-362 QIGENAH
+362 
-369 KYCKTHNFLQCV
+369 
-381 PVDVESVTEGGVRM
+381 
-395 LYDIEVQDK
+395 
-404 NHNFLANRIVVHNC
+404 
-418 ISRNFSSS
+418 SRNFSSS
-426 RAIPAKK
+426 RAIPSKK

-486 MEIVGV
+486 MELVGV

-554 IHLPFIDEEERRTFP
+554 IHLPFIDEEERKTFP

>member
-63 HNTHRCLVG
+63 HNTHR
-72 ETVVEFDEP
+72 
-81 ATIDDN
+81 
-87 GRRKK
+87 
-92 GLTRVSRYT
+92 
-101 LDELY
+101 
-106 QKWNEGS
+106 
-113 DLGLIGSVRE
+113 
-123 YDCSKIHP
+123 
-131 TTMYTVTE
+131 
-139 LFELTGLTRSSIRQ
+139 
-153 ACREG
+153 
-158 ELFYTPVPM
+158 
-167 NDNRASFLI
+167 
-176 KGQDY
+176 
-181 INWRIN
+181 
-187 KSQKTRRCPMK
+187 
-198 DRIRRMYIR
+198 
-207 CYNPSTGEVSNTH
+207 
-220 ITNVW
+220 
-225 QTGEKPTKILKTVDG
+225 
-240 HSIQGSYDHL
+240 
-250 IYTNHGWKQLQD
+250 
-262 VVVGRDKVYVLK
+262 
-274 NTLKDEERT
+274 
-283 TYDRN
+283 
-288 KIYNEDGTSLSV
+288 SL
-300 WTKNIKP
+300 
-307 MVYHEQNGLCAHCGH
+307 
-322 DLGFYWDLHHIVNV
+322 
-336 RDDQTLAFE
+336 
-345 RSNVI
+345 
-350 GLCKKCH
+350 
-357 KKQHQ
+357 
-362 QIGENAH
+362 
-369 KYCKTHNFLQCV
+369 
-381 PVDVESVTEGGVRM
+381 
-395 LYDIEVQDK
+395 
-404 NHNFLANRIVVHNC
+404 
-418 ISRNFSSS
+418 SRNFSSS

-454 MSADQQLTGFNLS
+454 MSADQQLAGFNLS

-554 IHLPFIDEEERRTFP
+554 IHLPFIDEEERKTFP

>member
-30 HIDAKVIADS
+30 HIDAKVIGDS

-63 HNTHRCLVG
+63 HNTHR
-72 ETVVEFDEP
+72 
-81 ATIDDN
+81 
-87 GRRKK
+87 
-92 GLTRVSRYT
+92 
-101 LDELY
+101 
-106 QKWNEGS
+106 
-113 DLGLIGSVRE
+113 
-123 YDCSKIHP
+123 
-131 TTMYTVTE
+131 
-139 LFELTGLTRSSIRQ
+139 
-153 ACREG
+153 
-158 ELFYTPVPM
+158 
-167 NDNRASFLI
+167 
-176 KGQDY
+176 
-181 INWRIN
+181 
-187 KSQKTRRCPMK
+187 
-198 DRIRRMYIR
+198 
-207 CYNPSTGEVSNTH
+207 
-220 ITNVW
+220 
-225 QTGEKPTKILKTVDG
+225 
-240 HSIQGSYDHL
+240 
-250 IYTNHGWKQLQD
+250 
-262 VVVGRDKVYVLK
+262 
-274 NTLKDEERT
+274 
-283 TYDRN
+283 
-288 KIYNEDGTSLSV
+288 SL
-300 WTKNIKP
+300 
-307 MVYHEQNGLCAHCGH
+307 
-322 DLGFYWDLHHIVNV
+322 
-336 RDDQTLAFE
+336 
-345 RSNVI
+345 
-350 GLCKKCH
+350 
-357 KKQHQ
+357 
-362 QIGENAH
+362 
-369 KYCKTHNFLQCV
+369 
-381 PVDVESVTEGGVRM
+381 
-395 LYDIEVQDK
+395 
-404 NHNFLANRIVVHNC
+404 
-418 ISRNFSSS
+418 SRNFSSS

-554 IHLPFIDEEERRTFP
+554 IHLPFIDEEERKTFP

>member
-9 SDEVEALFENDLTS
+9 SDEVESLFENDLTS

-63 HNTHRCLVG
+63 HNTHR
-72 ETVVEFDEP
+72 
-81 ATIDDN
+81 
-87 GRRKK
+87 
-92 GLTRVSRYT
+92 
-101 LDELY
+101 
-106 QKWNEGS
+106 
-113 DLGLIGSVRE
+113 
-123 YDCSKIHP
+123 
-131 TTMYTVTE
+131 
-139 LFELTGLTRSSIRQ
+139 
-153 ACREG
+153 
-158 ELFYTPVPM
+158 
-167 NDNRASFLI
+167 
-176 KGQDY
+176 
-181 INWRIN
+181 
-187 KSQKTRRCPMK
+187 
-198 DRIRRMYIR
+198 
-207 CYNPSTGEVSNTH
+207 
-220 ITNVW
+220 
-225 QTGEKPTKILKTVDG
+225 
-240 HSIQGSYDHL
+240 
-250 IYTNHGWKQLQD
+250 
-262 VVVGRDKVYVLK
+262 
-274 NTLKDEERT
+274 
-283 TYDRN
+283 
-288 KIYNEDGTSLSV
+288 SL
-300 WTKNIKP
+300 
-307 MVYHEQNGLCAHCGH
+307 
-322 DLGFYWDLHHIVNV
+322 
-336 RDDQTLAFE
+336 
-345 RSNVI
+345 
-350 GLCKKCH
+350 
-357 KKQHQ
+357 
-362 QIGENAH
+362 
-369 KYCKTHNFLQCV
+369 
-381 PVDVESVTEGGVRM
+381 
-395 LYDIEVQDK
+395 
-404 NHNFLANRIVVHNC
+404 
-418 ISRNFSSS
+418 SRNFSSS

-541 AIKASEPTVPENG
+541 AIKASEPTVLENG
-554 IHLPFIDEEERRTFP
+554 IHLPFIDEEERKTFP

-602 YHRLLGNGHFS
+602 YQRLLGNGHFS

>member
-1 MMTSSLPW
+1 MMTNSLPW

-63 HNTHRCLVG
+63 HNTHR
-72 ETVVEFDEP
+72 
-81 ATIDDN
+81 
-87 GRRKK
+87 
-92 GLTRVSRYT
+92 
-101 LDELY
+101 
-106 QKWNEGS
+106 
-113 DLGLIGSVRE
+113 
-123 YDCSKIHP
+123 
-131 TTMYTVTE
+131 
-139 LFELTGLTRSSIRQ
+139 
-153 ACREG
+153 
-158 ELFYTPVPM
+158 
-167 NDNRASFLI
+167 
-176 KGQDY
+176 
-181 INWRIN
+181 
-187 KSQKTRRCPMK
+187 
-198 DRIRRMYIR
+198 
-207 CYNPSTGEVSNTH
+207 
-220 ITNVW
+220 
-225 QTGEKPTKILKTVDG
+225 
-240 HSIQGSYDHL
+240 
-250 IYTNHGWKQLQD
+250 
-262 VVVGRDKVYVLK
+262 
-274 NTLKDEERT
+274 
-283 TYDRN
+283 
-288 KIYNEDGTSLSV
+288 SL
-300 WTKNIKP
+300 
-307 MVYHEQNGLCAHCGH
+307 
-322 DLGFYWDLHHIVNV
+322 
-336 RDDQTLAFE
+336 
-345 RSNVI
+345 
-350 GLCKKCH
+350 
-357 KKQHQ
+357 
-362 QIGENAH
+362 
-369 KYCKTHNFLQCV
+369 
-381 PVDVESVTEGGVRM
+381 
-395 LYDIEVQDK
+395 
-404 NHNFLANRIVVHNC
+404 
-418 ISRNFSSS
+418 SRNFSSS

-554 IHLPFIDEEERRTFP
+554 IHLPFIDEEERKTFS

-638 FRGWYQLRAFI
+638 FRG
-649 QPESNTKYLN
+649 
-659 KMYNIEL
+659 

>member
-1 MMTSSLPW
+1 MTNSLPW

-63 HNTHRCLVG
+63 HNTHR
-72 ETVVEFDEP
+72 
-81 ATIDDN
+81 
-87 GRRKK
+87 
-92 GLTRVSRYT
+92 
-101 LDELY
+101 
-106 QKWNEGS
+106 
-113 DLGLIGSVRE
+113 
-123 YDCSKIHP
+123 
-131 TTMYTVTE
+131 
-139 LFELTGLTRSSIRQ
+139 
-153 ACREG
+153 
-158 ELFYTPVPM
+158 
-167 NDNRASFLI
+167 
-176 KGQDY
+176 
-181 INWRIN
+181 
-187 KSQKTRRCPMK
+187 
-198 DRIRRMYIR
+198 
-207 CYNPSTGEVSNTH
+207 
-220 ITNVW
+220 
-225 QTGEKPTKILKTVDG
+225 
-240 HSIQGSYDHL
+240 
-250 IYTNHGWKQLQD
+250 
-262 VVVGRDKVYVLK
+262 
-274 NTLKDEERT
+274 
-283 TYDRN
+283 
-288 KIYNEDGTSLSV
+288 SL
-300 WTKNIKP
+300 
-307 MVYHEQNGLCAHCGH
+307 
-322 DLGFYWDLHHIVNV
+322 
-336 RDDQTLAFE
+336 
-345 RSNVI
+345 
-350 GLCKKCH
+350 
-357 KKQHQ
+357 
-362 QIGENAH
+362 
-369 KYCKTHNFLQCV
+369 
-381 PVDVESVTEGGVRM
+381 
-395 LYDIEVQDK
+395 
-404 NHNFLANRIVVHNC
+404 
-418 ISRNFSSS
+418 SRNFSSS
-426 RAIPAKK
+426 RAIPSKK

-554 IHLPFIDEEERRTFP
+554 IHLPFIDEEERKTFP

>member
-1 MMTSSLPW
+1 MMTNSLPW

-63 HNTHRCLVG
+63 HNTHR
-72 ETVVEFDEP
+72 
-81 ATIDDN
+81 
-87 GRRKK
+87 
-92 GLTRVSRYT
+92 
-101 LDELY
+101 
-106 QKWNEGS
+106 
-113 DLGLIGSVRE
+113 
-123 YDCSKIHP
+123 
-131 TTMYTVTE
+131 
-139 LFELTGLTRSSIRQ
+139 
-153 ACREG
+153 
-158 ELFYTPVPM
+158 
-167 NDNRASFLI
+167 
-176 KGQDY
+176 
-181 INWRIN
+181 
-187 KSQKTRRCPMK
+187 
-198 DRIRRMYIR
+198 
-207 CYNPSTGEVSNTH
+207 
-220 ITNVW
+220 
-225 QTGEKPTKILKTVDG
+225 
-240 HSIQGSYDHL
+240 
-250 IYTNHGWKQLQD
+250 
-262 VVVGRDKVYVLK
+262 
-274 NTLKDEERT
+274 
-283 TYDRN
+283 
-288 KIYNEDGTSLSV
+288 SL
-300 WTKNIKP
+300 
-307 MVYHEQNGLCAHCGH
+307 
-322 DLGFYWDLHHIVNV
+322 
-336 RDDQTLAFE
+336 
-345 RSNVI
+345 
-350 GLCKKCH
+350 
-357 KKQHQ
+357 
-362 QIGENAH
+362 
-369 KYCKTHNFLQCV
+369 
-381 PVDVESVTEGGVRM
+381 
-395 LYDIEVQDK
+395 
-404 NHNFLANRIVVHNC
+404 
-418 ISRNFSSS
+418 SRNFSSS

-554 IHLPFIDEEERRTFP
+554 IHLPFIDEEERKTFP

-649 QPESNTKYLN
+649 KPSL
-659 KMYNIEL
+659 

>member
-63 HNTHRCLVG
+63 HNTHR
-72 ETVVEFDEP
+72 
-81 ATIDDN
+81 
-87 GRRKK
+87 
-92 GLTRVSRYT
+92 
-101 LDELY
+101 
-106 QKWNEGS
+106 
-113 DLGLIGSVRE
+113 
-123 YDCSKIHP
+123 
-131 TTMYTVTE
+131 
-139 LFELTGLTRSSIRQ
+139 
-153 ACREG
+153 
-158 ELFYTPVPM
+158 
-167 NDNRASFLI
+167 
-176 KGQDY
+176 
-181 INWRIN
+181 
-187 KSQKTRRCPMK
+187 
-198 DRIRRMYIR
+198 
-207 CYNPSTGEVSNTH
+207 
-220 ITNVW
+220 
-225 QTGEKPTKILKTVDG
+225 
-240 HSIQGSYDHL
+240 
-250 IYTNHGWKQLQD
+250 
-262 VVVGRDKVYVLK
+262 
-274 NTLKDEERT
+274 
-283 TYDRN
+283 
-288 KIYNEDGTSLSV
+288 SL
-300 WTKNIKP
+300 
-307 MVYHEQNGLCAHCGH
+307 
-322 DLGFYWDLHHIVNV
+322 
-336 RDDQTLAFE
+336 
-345 RSNVI
+345 
-350 GLCKKCH
+350 
-357 KKQHQ
+357 
-362 QIGENAH
+362 
-369 KYCKTHNFLQCV
+369 
-381 PVDVESVTEGGVRM
+381 
-395 LYDIEVQDK
+395 
-404 NHNFLANRIVVHNC
+404 
-418 ISRNFSSS
+418 SRNFSSS
-426 RAIPAKK
+426 RAIPSKK

-541 AIKASEPTVPENG
+541 AIRASEPTVPENG
-554 IHLPFIDEEERRTFP
+554 IHLPFIDEEERKTFP

>member
-1 MMTSSLPW
+1 MMTNSLPW

-40 INPDTGKRITT
+40 INPNTGKRITT

-63 HNTHRCLVG
+63 HNTHR
-72 ETVVEFDEP
+72 
-81 ATIDDN
+81 
-87 GRRKK
+87 
-92 GLTRVSRYT
+92 
-101 LDELY
+101 
-106 QKWNEGS
+106 
-113 DLGLIGSVRE
+113 
-123 YDCSKIHP
+123 
-131 TTMYTVTE
+131 
-139 LFELTGLTRSSIRQ
+139 
-153 ACREG
+153 
-158 ELFYTPVPM
+158 
-167 NDNRASFLI
+167 
-176 KGQDY
+176 
-181 INWRIN
+181 
-187 KSQKTRRCPMK
+187 
-198 DRIRRMYIR
+198 
-207 CYNPSTGEVSNTH
+207 
-220 ITNVW
+220 
-225 QTGEKPTKILKTVDG
+225 
-240 HSIQGSYDHL
+240 
-250 IYTNHGWKQLQD
+250 
-262 VVVGRDKVYVLK
+262 
-274 NTLKDEERT
+274 
-283 TYDRN
+283 
-288 KIYNEDGTSLSV
+288 SL
-300 WTKNIKP
+300 
-307 MVYHEQNGLCAHCGH
+307 
-322 DLGFYWDLHHIVNV
+322 
-336 RDDQTLAFE
+336 
-345 RSNVI
+345 
-350 GLCKKCH
+350 
-357 KKQHQ
+357 
-362 QIGENAH
+362 
-369 KYCKTHNFLQCV
+369 
-381 PVDVESVTEGGVRM
+381 
-395 LYDIEVQDK
+395 
-404 NHNFLANRIVVHNC
+404 
-418 ISRNFSSS
+418 SRNFSSS

-477 KFAVMFHKM
+477 KFAVIFHKM

-515 WDNFLRLRYDRNAQ
+515 WDNFLCLRYDRNAQ

-554 IHLPFIDEEERRTFP
+554 IHLPFIDEEERKTFP

>member
-1 MMTSSLPW
+1 MMTNSLPW

-63 HNTHRCLVG
+63 HNTHR
-72 ETVVEFDEP
+72 
-81 ATIDDN
+81 
-87 GRRKK
+87 
-92 GLTRVSRYT
+92 
-101 LDELY
+101 
-106 QKWNEGS
+106 
-113 DLGLIGSVRE
+113 
-123 YDCSKIHP
+123 
-131 TTMYTVTE
+131 
-139 LFELTGLTRSSIRQ
+139 
-153 ACREG
+153 
-158 ELFYTPVPM
+158 
-167 NDNRASFLI
+167 
-176 KGQDY
+176 
-181 INWRIN
+181 
-187 KSQKTRRCPMK
+187 
-198 DRIRRMYIR
+198 
-207 CYNPSTGEVSNTH
+207 
-220 ITNVW
+220 
-225 QTGEKPTKILKTVDG
+225 
-240 HSIQGSYDHL
+240 
-250 IYTNHGWKQLQD
+250 
-262 VVVGRDKVYVLK
+262 
-274 NTLKDEERT
+274 
-283 TYDRN
+283 
-288 KIYNEDGTSLSV
+288 SL
-300 WTKNIKP
+300 
-307 MVYHEQNGLCAHCGH
+307 
-322 DLGFYWDLHHIVNV
+322 
-336 RDDQTLAFE
+336 
-345 RSNVI
+345 
-350 GLCKKCH
+350 
-357 KKQHQ
+357 
-362 QIGENAH
+362 
-369 KYCKTHNFLQCV
+369 
-381 PVDVESVTEGGVRM
+381 
-395 LYDIEVQDK
+395 
-404 NHNFLANRIVVHNC
+404 
-418 ISRNFSSS
+418 SRNFSSS

-515 WDNFLRLRYDRNAQ
+515 WDNFLCLRYDRNAQ

-554 IHLPFIDEEERRTFP
+554 IHLPFIDEEERKTFP